1 MQMTIPD
8 VNQLSDEAFVSRF
21 GGIFEHSPWVAEA
34 AAKLRPFDAL
44 DSLHAAM
51 CDVVRSSGGERQV
64 ALIAAH
70 PDLVGNAVLT
80 AESTREQAAAGLGA
94 LSADEANIFRTSN
107 AAYRAKFGFPFVI
120 CARKNKKEAILEA
133 FPRRL
138 QNSREEEI
146 QNALAEIYQIARLRL
161 ADLIV

>member
-1 MQMTIPD
+1 MTIPE
-8 VNQLSDEAFVSRF
+8 VNQLSDETFVLRF

-34 AAKLRPFDAL
+34 AATLRPFDSLEAL
-44 DSLHAAM
+44 HSTM
-51 CDVVRSSGGERQV
+51 CDAVRASGVERQV

-80 AESTREQAAAGLGA
+80 AESTREQAAAGLGS
-94 LSADEANIFRTSN
+94 LSADEVHIFRTSN
-107 AAYRAKFGFPFVI
+107 ASYRTKFDFPFVI
-120 CARKNKKEAILEA
+120 CARNNKKETILEA

-161 ADLIV
+161 EDLIV